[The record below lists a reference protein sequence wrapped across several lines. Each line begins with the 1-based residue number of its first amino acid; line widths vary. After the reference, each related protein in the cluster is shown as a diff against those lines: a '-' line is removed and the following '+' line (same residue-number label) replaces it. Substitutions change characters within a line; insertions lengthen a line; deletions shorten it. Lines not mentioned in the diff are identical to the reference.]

1 MGMIMLHSF
10 FVKYV
15 DEPRLLAI
23 YAFFAFVLT
32 AILLRVNFRFLPVD
46 HGRVN
51 AVDGELSKGKTRGVG
66 FVMMLC
72 FAVCIAL
79 FLPFRVESAIYALIL
94 IAEMLSGY
102 LDDASKIPWSDYK
115 KGLIDFV
122 LSAGVGIVFVLF
134 NPSTIAFGSHVVTL
148 PRAVYAIL
156 ATILVWMA
164 INAVNC
170 TDGVDGLSSSV
181 GIVSI
186 ASMLLIYRA
195 SFEVEYMGFGML
207 FIAVLAAYLLFNAS
221 PSSQLMGD
229 AGSRPLGILLALLA
243 MKSGH
248 PLCFLLLCAVFI
260 LDGITGLVKIFLKR
274 FFRISIL
281 KNIRTPL
288 HDEVR
293 KNRGWSDPQVVIRFA
308 IIQILFSVIWYITTL

>member
-1 MGMIMLHSF
+1 MLHSL
-10 FVKYV
+10 FVKFV

-23 YAFFAFVLT
+23 YAFVAFVLT
-32 AILLRVNFRFLPVD
+32 AILLRMRFRFLPVD
-46 HGRVN
+46 HGRDYAIN
-51 AVDGELSKGKTRGVG
+51 GALSKGKMRGVG
-66 FVMMLC
+66 FVMMMC
-72 FAVCIAL
+72 FAVCVAL
-79 FLPFRVESAIYALIL
+79 FLPFRFESAIYALIL
-94 IAEMLSGY
+94 LAEMFSGY
-102 LDDASKIPWSDYK
+102 LDDAAKVPWSDYK

-122 LSAGVGIVFVLF
+122 LSVGVAVVFVLN
-134 NPSTIAFGSHVVTL
+134 NPCTIYFGTHAVAL
-148 PRAVYAIL
+148 HPAVYAIL
-156 ATILVWMA
+156 ATVLVWMA

-170 TDGVDGLSSSV
+170 ADGVDGLSSSV

-186 ASMLLIYRA
+186 ASMLLIYKT
-195 SFEVEYMGFGML
+195 SFEVEYMGFGVL
-207 FIAVLAAYLLFNAS
+207 CIAVLAAYLLFNAS

-274 FFRISIL
+274 FFKISIL

-293 KNRGWSDPQVVIRFA
+293 KNRGWSDTQVVIRFA
-308 IIQILFSVIWYITTL
+308 IVQVICSVIWYITSL

>member
-1 MGMIMLHSF
+1 MLHSF

-122 LSAGVGIVFVLF
+122 LSVGVGIVFVLF

-148 PRAVYAIL
+148 PRTVYAIL

>member
-1 MGMIMLHSF
+1 MIMLHSF

-148 PRAVYAIL
+148 PRTVYAIL

>member
-122 LSAGVGIVFVLF
+122 LSVGVGIVFVLF

-148 PRAVYAIL
+148 PRTVYAIL